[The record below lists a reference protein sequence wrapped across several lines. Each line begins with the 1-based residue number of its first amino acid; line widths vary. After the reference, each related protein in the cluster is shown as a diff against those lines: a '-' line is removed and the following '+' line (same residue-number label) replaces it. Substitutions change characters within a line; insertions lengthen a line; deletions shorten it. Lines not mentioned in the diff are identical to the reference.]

1 MLIAITAWILGCAA
15 ALWHL
20 SNGKPIA
27 ALAAIAC
34 AWVAR
39 RISVT
44 RFASGAVMTC
54 NSRGRCED
62 APCCDCCS

>member
-39 RISVT
+39 KV
-44 RFASGAVMTC
+44 GV
-54 NSRGRCED
+54 
-62 APCCDCCS
+62 

>member
-1 MLIAITAWILGCAA
+1 MKVFIMAASDLVTTAGCAG

-27 ALAAIAC
+27 ALAAIGV

-39 RISVT
+39 RINV
-44 RFASGAVMTC
+44 
-54 NSRGRCED
+54 
-62 APCCDCCS
+62 

>member
-1 MLIAITAWILGCAA
+1 MKTLLMAASDLVTVAGCAA

-27 ALAAIAC
+27 ALAAIAV

-39 RISVT
+39 RINV
-44 RFASGAVMTC
+44 
-54 NSRGRCED
+54 
-62 APCCDCCS
+62 